1 MYIQREADQDLAEWK
16 KNPGRKP
23 LLIRGAR
30 QTGKTTS
37 VRKLGESFDSF
48 VELNFDANPA
58 LAELFA
64 GAYDIPEILSKIEV
78 IAGRRIEPGRTLL
91 FFDEVQACPRAIS
104 ALRYFYEQVP
114 DLHVIATGSLLEF
127 VFGDLHDFGVGR
139 IRNLFFHPL
148 SFAEFLRAL
157 GDELLW
163 ERALGATPARP
174 IEAAFHTRLLERL
187 RSFLVVGGLPAAV
200 GAYVKTGRFMEAQ
213 REQDDILVSL
223 KADFGKYKK
232 RVPPERIQAV
242 LSAVVRQTGEKFVYS
257 DPAAGLGTVQAKD
270 AVGLLEQARLVL
282 RVQAS
287 HASGV
292 PLGGDVNPKSAKL
305 LLFDTGL
312 YLRESGLDLS
322 EWMSDP
328 PEKFANRGKL
338 AEMFVG
344 LEIKKSAGAAADAGL
359 FYWHREA
366 RGSNAEVDYL
376 VQKGGR
382 IVPVEVKSGRKGA
395 MRSLGILMK
404 EKDLPLGLR
413 FSQENLSEY
422 GRVRTLPLYL
432 AGVWPRFA

>member
-16 KNPGRKP
+16 NDPGRKP

-48 VELNFDANPA
+48 VELNFDADPA
-58 LAELFA
+58 LSELFA
-64 GAYDIPEILSKIEV
+64 GAYDIPGILSKIEV

-104 ALRYFYEQVP
+104 ALRYFYEQAP
-114 DLHVIATGSLLEF
+114 DLHVVATGSLLEF
-127 VFGDLHDFGVGR
+127 AFGDLHDFGVGR
-139 IRNLFFHPL
+139 IRNLFFQPL

-174 IEAAFHTRLLERL
+174 IEAAFHERLLERL
-187 RSFLVVGGLPAAV
+187 RAFLVVGGLPAAV
-200 GAYVKTGRFMEAQ
+200 GAYVKTGRFLEAQ

-242 LSAVVRQTGEKFVYS
+242 LSAVVRQTGDKFVYS

-270 AVGLLEQARLVL
+270 AAGLLEQARLVL

-287 HASGV
+287 HAGGV
-292 PLGGDVNPKSAKL
+292 PLGGDVNPKSSKL

-328 PEKFANRGKL
+328 PQKFVNRGKL

-344 LEIKKSAGAAADAGL
+344 LEIKKSAAVAADAEL

-376 VQKGGR
+376 VQKGGQ

-395 MRSLGILMK
+395 MRSLGILMR

-422 GRVRTLPLYL
+422 GRIRTLPLYL

>member
-1 MYIQREADQDLAEWK
+1 MYIQREADQSLQEWK
-16 KNPGRKP
+16 DALKRKP

-48 VELNFDANPA
+48 VELNFDADPA

-64 GAYDIPEILSKIEV
+64 GSYDIPEILSKIEV
-78 IAGRRIEPGRTLL
+78 IAGRRIVPGRTLL
-91 FFDEVQACPRAIS
+91 FLDEIQACPRAVS
-104 ALRYFYEQVP
+104 ALRYFYEQTP
-114 DLHVIATGSLLEF
+114 DLHVVATGSLLEF

-157 GDELLW
+157 GEELLW
-163 ERALGATPARP
+163 ERAIGATPQRP
-174 IEAAFHTRLLERL
+174 LDAPFHARLLERL
-187 RSFLVVGGLPAAV
+187 RAFLVVGGLPAAV
-200 GAYVKTGRFMEAQ
+200 DAYAKTGSFVEAQ

-232 RVPPERIQAV
+232 RVPPERIQTV
-242 LSAVVRQTGEKFVYS
+242 LESVIRQTGEKFVYS
-257 DPAAGLGTVQAKD
+257 DPSAGLGTVQAKD
-270 AVGLLEQARLVL
+270 AAGLLEQARIVL

-287 HASGV
+287 HAGGV
-292 PLGGDVNPKSAKL
+292 PLGGDVNPKSSKL

-322 EWMSDP
+322 EWMAEP
-328 PEKFANRGKL
+328 PERFVNRGKL

-344 LEIKKSAGAAADAGL
+344 LEIKKAAGRTADTNL

-395 MRSLGILMK
+395 MRSLGMLMD
-404 EKDLPLGLR
+404 EKGFPLGLR

-422 GRVRTLPLYL
+422 GRIRTLPLYL
-432 AGVWPRFA
+432 AGSWPLFA

>member
-1 MYIQREADQDLAEWK
+1 MYIQRDADATLESWK
-16 KNPGRKP
+16 NDPRRKP

-37 VRKLGESFDSF
+37 IRKLGASFDSF
-48 VELNFDANPA
+48 VELNFDADPN

-64 GAYDIPEILSKIEV
+64 GAYDIPAILSKIEV
-78 IAGRRIEPGRTLL
+78 IAGQRIVPGRTLL
-91 FFDEVQACPRAIS
+91 FLDEIQACPRAIS
-104 ALRYFYEQVP
+104 ALRYFYERVP
-114 DLHVIATGSLLEF
+114 DLHVVATGSLLEF

-139 IRNLFFHPL
+139 IRNLFLHPL

-163 ERALGATPARP
+163 DRALGATPARP
-174 IEAAFHTRLLERL
+174 LDAPFHARLLERL
-187 RSFLVVGGLPAAV
+187 RAFLVVGGLPAAV
-200 GAYVKTGRFMEAQ
+200 DAYVKTGSFVEAQ

-223 KADFGKYKK
+223 KADFGKYRK

-257 DPAAGLGTVQAKD
+257 DPSAGLGTAQAKD
-270 AVGLLEQARLVL
+270 AAGLLEQARLVL
-282 RVQAS
+282 RVRAS
-287 HASGV
+287 HAGGV
-292 PLGGDVNPKSAKL
+292 PLGGDVNPKSSKL

-322 EWMSDP
+322 EWMADP
-328 PEKFANRGKL
+328 PEKFVNRGKL

-344 LEIKKSAGAAADAGL
+344 LEIKKSAGAASDAEL

-382 IVPVEVKSGRKGA
+382 IVPVEVKSGKKGA
-395 MRSLGILMK
+395 MKSLGMLMD
-404 EKDLPLGLR
+404 EKKLPLGLR

-422 GRVRTLPLYL
+422 GCVRTLPLYL